1 MQHKATIKDIARM
14 ANISPSAVS
23 MALNNR
29 PGVSEKT
36 RERVLGI
43 AKKLQYHPSY
53 AAKALIGK
61 QSHTLALVTGNIA
74 DPFYAELA
82 LAIEEKAAELAYNIL
97 IYNTGH
103 KLEKEKDCIDNL
115 RARGVDGVI
124 LSTVTVDDPN
134 IEPLI
139 RDRFPFVLVN
149 RRSLDPMLRN
159 QMDFVVLDNFSCGY
173 KGIEHFY
180 RSGHDRIAI
189 IAGNSNVSTAFLRTQ
204 GSMKAIKNFGLVKD
218 NKLIVDCGYVREN
231 AYKATKRLLTN
242 KNHPT
247 AFFAQDDNMAIG
259 VREAILSEN
268 LRIPEDAVLM
278 GVDNIRMAE
287 LTGVD
292 LTTITQNIQQ
302 MGIRGT
308 EAIINKIEEEGSG
321 MVNQIIMEPRIII
334 RKSCGFQ
341 IEGYVR

>member
-1 MQHKATIKDIARM
+1 MQRKATIKDIARM

-43 AKKLQYHPSY
+43 AKKLEYHPNY
-53 AAKALIGK
+53 IAKALIGK
-61 QSHTLALVTGNIA
+61 QSHTLALVIGNIA

-82 LAIEEKAAELAYNIL
+82 LAIEEKASELAYNIL

-124 LSTVTVDDPN
+124 LSTVTIDDPN

-149 RRSLDPMLRN
+149 RRSLDPTLRN
-159 QMDFVVLDNFSCGY
+159 KMDYVVLDNFSCGY

-180 RSGHDRIAI
+180 RSGHDRIAV
-189 IAGNSNVSTAFLRTQ
+189 IAGNSNVSTALLRTQ
-204 GSMKAIKNFGLVKD
+204 GSMKAIKDFGLVKD
-218 NKLIVDCGYVREN
+218 NRLVVDCGYVRKN
-231 AYKATKRLLTN
+231 AYKATKRLLAS
-242 KNHPT
+242 KDHPT

-268 LRIPEDAVLM
+268 LRIPEDAALI
-278 GVDNIRMAE
+278 GVDNIRMTS

-292 LTTITQNIQQ
+292 MTTITQNIKQ

-308 EAIINKIEEEGSG
+308 ETLINKIEGRAYDG
-321 MVNQIIMEPRIII
+321 VNQVIMEPKIVI
-334 RKSCGFQ
+334 RKSCGFHPK
-341 IEGYVR
+341 GYVR